1 MLCEQTGKN
10 YCKDVW
16 VICAILLLLDRIYS
30 KPVSYRHFQPVE
42 CSLFTEFG
50 QRNRIGMDAVLTLKN
65 GITDNDQGN
74 NYVIMEVACMANHE
88 WSIPLILKG
97 TLSVL
102 IQFLAN
108 ESPL

>member
-1 MLCEQTGKN
+1 
-10 YCKDVW
+10 
-16 VICAILLLLDRIYS
+16 
-30 KPVSYRHFQPVE
+30 
-42 CSLFTEFG
+42 
-50 QRNRIGMDAVLTLKN
+50 MDAVLTLKN

-102 IQFLAN
+102 IQCLAN